1 MKDYSVE
8 IKVKNNYLL
17 TQMRDRGYETAAE
30 LSRACGVSQVI
41 LGKML
46 NLKIAPVNKYGRVK
60 TPVKRL
66 IDFLCVDVE
75 DIFPPQNI
83 LNPLKVNEAKVELN
97 LSEIM
102 SSNFL
107 ENKTAEQLLIADQAK
122 SQIYAA
128 LDELKP
134 GLRKVVEMRHGLGD
148 YYKEHTFKEIGESM
162 GRYHQSVR
170 DSYAKAM
177 RHLRNPKRNLV
188 TYLEDEL

>member
-8 IKVKNNYLL
+8 VKVRNNYLL
-17 TQMRDRGYETAAE
+17 TQMRQRGYETAAD
-30 LSRACGVSQVI
+30 LSRDCGVSQVI

-66 IDFLCVDVE
+66 IDFLGVEVE
-75 DIFPPQNI
+75 DIFPPHNI
-83 LNPLKVNEAKVELN
+83 LNPLEFNEAKIELN
-97 LSEIM
+97 LTEIM

-134 GLRKVVEMRHGLGD
+134 SLRKVVEMRHGLGD
-148 YYKEHTFKEIGESM
+148 YSKEHTFKEIGDSF
-162 GRYHQSVR
+162 GRSNNRARQI
-170 DSYAKAM
+170 YAKAM
-177 RHLRNPKRNLV
+177 RNLRNPKRNLV